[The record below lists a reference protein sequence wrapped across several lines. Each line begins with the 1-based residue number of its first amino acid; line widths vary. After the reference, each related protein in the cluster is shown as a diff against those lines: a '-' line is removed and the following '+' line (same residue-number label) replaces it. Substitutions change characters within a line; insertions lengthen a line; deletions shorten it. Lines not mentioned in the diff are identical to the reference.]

1 MMSEDGKT
9 YDVDEVLP
17 VPGFDAGT
25 NVLVSG
31 PAGSGKTTLAARVLA
46 AGKPEDEGALAITT
60 DGNSGDILDIYRQ
73 DGEEGALHLVDC
85 SGGGVGPPSEFPSD
99 RFQSVGSPGDMTG
112 VGVAFE
118 KYSKKIGER
127 VDGTRVM
134 YDSLTTLLQ
143 YVDRQRAYRFIDVL
157 TGRFK
162 AEGDLSVFTVDGGTI
177 DEQTSRMFLHE
188 FDVEVKLRVED
199 DVREASVNGHP
210 DAPDGWTRI

>member
-1 MMSEDGKT
+1 MSDGKT
-9 YDVDEVLP
+9 YEVGDVLP
-17 VPGFDAGT
+17 VPGFESGT

-31 PAGSGKTTLAARVLA
+31 PAGSGKTTLAARLLA
-46 AGKPEDEGALAITT
+46 SGAHADEGALAITT
-60 DGNSGDILDIYRQ
+60 DGNAADILGIYRQ
-73 DGEEGALHLVDC
+73 DSEEDVLHIVDC
-85 SGGGVGPPSEFPSD
+85 SGSGVGPPPDFQSD

-118 KYSKKIGER
+118 KYSKRIGES

-143 YVDRQRAYRFIDVL
+143 YVDEKRAYRFVDVL

-188 FDVEVKLRVED
+188 FDVEVSLRVED
-199 DVREASVNGHP
+199 GVREASIRGHP
-210 DAPDGWTRI
+210 DAPDGWTGI